1 MFWKLVFPLTLL
13 RSVRYR
19 KCFLHTRFFISNA
32 FFQLSLSVAQLF
44 HKLNFK
50 CCFPSLL
57 LPRRQLQLCVFIVNF
72 EHISHLVLVFL
83 SEHVIAGWV
92 RCCLIHIEITIIIL
106 VHNLCLVYLC
116 PCLGLGQFMP
126 YLCDIFFIFSLIFIV
141 IIYISS
147 LKQTQLFFVL
157 FLEYLLSFLDDSV
170 NEFSNSES
178 SVPGVA

>member
-1 MFWKLVFPLTLL
+1 MVFPLTLL
-13 RSVRYR
+13 RSYATGNVFYI
-19 KCFLHTRFFISNA
+19 HAFFISNA

-57 LPRRQLQLCVFIVNF
+57 LPSRQLQLCVFIVNF

-92 RCCLIHIEITIIIL
+92 RCCLIHIEITIITLI
-106 VHNLCLVYLC
+106 HNLCLVYLC

-141 IIYISS
+141 IICISS
-147 LKQTQLFFVL
+147 LKADLIVFRTFFRISP
-157 FLEYLLSFLDDSV
+157 FIF
-170 NEFSNSES
+170 
-178 SVPGVA
+178 G